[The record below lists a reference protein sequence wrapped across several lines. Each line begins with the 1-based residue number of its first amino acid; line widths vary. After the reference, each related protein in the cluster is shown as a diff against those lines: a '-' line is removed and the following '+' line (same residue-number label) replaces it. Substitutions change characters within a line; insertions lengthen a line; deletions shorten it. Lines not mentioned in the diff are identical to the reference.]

1 MATNVTI
8 GGDDSGDLFADEDK
22 IFILEVLTLAP
33 GEEPSASSVP
43 TDITGWPIVFDVRK
57 RDDSADPALLS
68 IAATITGTYSATR
81 SVNTQ
86 RAQVVVTDDDMH
98 QFKGSNLPD
107 GREKTYRHSWK
118 RTTAGSETVLCR
130 GDFAPEKATAP

>member
-1 MATNVTI
+1 MATDVTI
-8 GGDDSGDLFADEDK
+8 GGEGEGTLFADEDK
-22 IFILEVLTLAP
+22 VFLLEVLDVN
-33 GEEPSASSVP
+33 EVP
-43 TDITGWPIVFDVRK
+43 VNIAGWPIVFDVRRK
-57 RDDSADPALLS
+57 DNSADPALLS

-81 SVNTQ
+81 ASNTQ

-98 QFKGSNLPD
+98 PFKGSNLPD

-118 RTTAGSETVLCR
+118 RTTSGSETVLCR